1 MNDDPKPLTSKDYLT
16 IRRQLLKIRKKLFA
30 EMQRIDDWEI
40 SEYRDRYEQ
49 AFYTADVAQQNNLY
63 PPDRIADL
71 KQEARFQGELLQ
83 KNMVETGC
91 EDLMIICHDL
101 KSVIEFLAGLAQKL
115 KDEEEE

>member
-71 KQEARFQGELLQ
+71 KQEARFQGELL
-83 KNMVETGC
+83 
-91 EDLMIICHDL
+91 
-101 KSVIEFLAGLAQKL
+101 S
-115 KDEEEE
+115 